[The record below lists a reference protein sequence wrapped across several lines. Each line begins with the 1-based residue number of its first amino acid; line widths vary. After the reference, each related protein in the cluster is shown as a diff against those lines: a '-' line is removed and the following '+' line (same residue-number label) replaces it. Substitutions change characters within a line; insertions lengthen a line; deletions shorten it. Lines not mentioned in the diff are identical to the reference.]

1 MTKFSHF
8 PITYDFGTGIR
19 IYGVDHTY
27 ISLIVRFRNI
37 FESLNRSFPLSK
49 GLVPLIVIFKFEDV
63 LFLNGTFGIS
73 LSSLFLI
80 MCSVFSLFPCVVI
93 WSFFWNYHVLS
104 LSRRKSVNRSFQ
116 LSKGLSSLFLIMED
130 SVFLMAC
137 SHGYWVMVTY
147 ISVKSAFILLGTC
160 VRTMI
165 IISDAFKSMIVNS
178 VDFVSSCTF

>member
-8 PITYDFGTGIR
+8 SITYGFGIGIR

-37 FESLNRSFPLSK
+37 FDSLNRSFQPSK
-49 GLVPLIVIFKFEDV
+49 GLIPRIVTFKFEDV

-73 LSSLFLI
+73 LSSLI
-80 MCSVFSLFPCVVI
+80 MCSVFSIFPCAVI
-93 WSFFWNYHVLS
+93 WCFFWNYQVLS
-104 LSRRKSVNRSFQ
+104 LSRSKSVNRSFQ
-116 LSKGLSSLFLIMED
+116 LSKGLSNLFLIMED

-137 SHGYWVMVTY
+137 SHGYCVMITY
-147 ISVKSAFILLGTC
+147 ISVKSAFVLLGTY
-160 VRTMI
+160 VRTII

-178 VDFVSSCTF
+178 VDFISSYTF